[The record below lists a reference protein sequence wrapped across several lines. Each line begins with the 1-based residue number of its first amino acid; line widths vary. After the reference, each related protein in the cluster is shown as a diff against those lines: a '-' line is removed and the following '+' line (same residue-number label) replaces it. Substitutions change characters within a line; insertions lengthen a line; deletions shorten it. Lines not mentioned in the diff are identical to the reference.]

1 MRHGRAKAA
10 RKTLQHFGRTIGLQA
25 PYWVLMDGTLVAALF
40 QHKISP
46 IRERVDRVLQTTGAA
61 GPNKYCIT
69 QAAVDELQMVY
80 QDLEAKQHSQAEA
93 FQQALEWIRKECIV
107 LSREKEGGEEGDKDP
122 VDSSDKKISEN
133 AASTT
138 PAQTDLL
145 YHIQN
150 DERPCIVAT
159 QDESMLQALRWM
171 GTVPIVRLANN
182 SVLLLE
188 QPSKKS
194 QSQFQGLE
202 RRKWKHSL
210 PDSERALVNLVKKE
224 QKATKKNSEGPP
236 QRQQRVKA
244 KAKGPNP
251 LSCKRKEL
259 PEKSKESASKKRRTR
274 DKKPKTES

>member
-1 MRHGRAKAA
+1 MRHGRAKVA
-10 RKTLQHFGRTIGLQA
+10 RKTLQYFGRTIGLKA

-46 IRERVDRVLQTTGAA
+46 VRERVDRVLQTNGADGA
-61 GPNKYCIT
+61 NKYCIT

-80 QDLEAKQHSQAEA
+80 QDLEAKKHSQAAA

-107 LSREKEGGEEGDKDP
+107 LNREKEGGEEGDKDP
-122 VDSSDKKISEN
+122 VDSSDKKIEDAS
-133 AASTT
+133 STT

-145 YHIQN
+145 YHIQS
-150 DERPCIVAT
+150 DEKPCIVAT
-159 QDESMLQALRWM
+159 QDESMLKVLRSM

-188 QPSKKS
+188 QPSRQS

-210 PDSERALVNLVKKE
+210 PDSERALVNLVKE
-224 QKATKKNSEGPP
+224 EHKAAKKNSEVRP
-236 QRQQRVKA
+236 QLRQRVKA

-251 LSCKRKEL
+251 LSCKRKDR
-259 PEKSKESASKKRRTR
+259 PDKNKESASKKRRTR